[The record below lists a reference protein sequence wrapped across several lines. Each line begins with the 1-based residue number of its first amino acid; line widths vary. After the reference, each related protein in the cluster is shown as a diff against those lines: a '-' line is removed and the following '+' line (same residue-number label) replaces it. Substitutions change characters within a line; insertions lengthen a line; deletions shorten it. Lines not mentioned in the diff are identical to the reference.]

1 MKLPKIAIDNFQF
14 TLTLVVLLVL
24 AGLVSF
30 MTMPRTEDPPVS
42 KPGSSI
48 IVLYPGATPADM
60 EQLVI
65 TPLEEAVN
73 ELEDIKKIESS
84 CEDGLAV
91 IHVEFFFGGDP
102 DDKFADVNEKVNSI
116 RGELPDDLLSLQ
128 TVKWTIE
135 DTNFLQLALVSDDM
149 DYRQLEYRAENLK
162 KRLERISGV
171 RRVKMWAYPKQEVRI
186 ALNLERIAQLKIPLN
201 RNIGSIQSAN
211 VNIPGGNIDSG
222 SKRFNIKTSG
232 SFGSVEEI
240 RNIVIH
246 SSGTKIVFLKDVA
259 DVYLGYEDIHYFARF
274 NGQKAVF
281 VTANQKKDTNIFDII
296 GRVKTTVADF
306 EAHLPPSLSLYYVY
320 DQSGSVED
328 RLDGFF
334 SNLLQGILLVGVVI
348 LITIGLRGSFIVML
362 AIPFSLFIA
371 IGFVDISGYGI
382 QQMTIAGLIITLGL
396 LVDNAIVMTE
406 NISRFIQLGENNR
419 LAAIKGSRQI
429 GWAIVSATAT
439 TVLAFIPIVMMRNIS
454 GEFIRSM
461 PVTVI
466 YTLMASL
473 FIALTFTPFISIRLL
488 KNGKRKTRFQKIIAR
503 FIENKYRKWLRLC
516 LSRPKIIIGLALA
529 VFVASLSLFPLIG
542 VSFFPKAEKNQFFI
556 DISTPEGTAIART
569 DRVARQVES
578 YLESLEPVQDYT
590 TSVGRTN
597 PQIYYNIMDKQGK
610 STIAHIFV
618 QLKKDTGLR
627 EMANLIERFRKKFK
641 SFPGAKIEI
650 KELEQGPPVQAPV
663 EIKVLGRK
671 VEVLKKIAA
680 DIQSIFESTE
690 GLVNINNPLL
700 TSKTDIQLKINRDK
714 AGMLGIPL
722 VEIDR
727 AVRLSVAGMTVS
739 KYRDKE
745 GKEYNIVLRLSS
757 GQRPDLNIF
766 DRIYLSSAS
775 GAHIPL
781 RQIAT
786 LELKSSPAKINH
798 FNLERN
804 ATLTADVLPGFQVN
818 RLTGQIISLLNRYQW
833 PDGYNYH
840 VGGEQES
847 QEQSFGGMNKAII
860 IAIIAIFA
868 VLVLQFKSF
877 AQPLIVFSALPL
889 AIIGSILALL
899 ATGNT
904 FSFTA
909 FIGLISLV
917 GIVVNNSI
925 ILVDYGNQL
934 RAEGKDLI
942 TAIQEAAETRFI
954 PIILT
959 TATTIGG
966 LLPLTLRGGTLWA
979 PMGWTIIGGLL
990 TSTVLTLIV
999 VPVLYRMFSVKDK
1012 MVKKTA

>member
-73 ELEDIKKIESS
+73 ELEDIKKIESN

-91 IHVEFFFGGDP
+91 IRVEFFFGGDP

-116 RGELPDDLLSLQ
+116 RDKLPDDLLSLQ

-135 DTNFLQLALVSDDM
+135 DTNFLQLALVSDDT
-149 DYRQLEYRAENLK
+149 DYRQMEYQAENLK
-162 KRLERISGV
+162 KQLEKISGV

-186 ALNLERIAQLKIPLN
+186 ALNLEKIAQLKIPLN
-201 RNIGSIQSAN
+201 RIIGSIQSAN
-211 VNIPGGNIDSG
+211 INIPGGNIDSG
-222 SKRFNIKTSG
+222 SKRFNIQTSG
-232 SFGSVEEI
+232 SFGSVDEI

-246 SSGTKIVFLKDVA
+246 SSGTKIVFLKEVA

-296 GRVKTTVADF
+296 GRVKTMVADF

-320 DQSGSVED
+320 DQSGSVEA
-328 RLDGFF
+328 RLNGFF

-439 TVLAFIPIVMMRNIS
+439 TVLAFIPLIMMRNVS

-466 YTLMASL
+466 YTLLASL

-488 KNGKRKTRFQKIIAR
+488 KNGQRKTRFQQIIAR

-529 VFVASLSLFPLIG
+529 IFVASLSLFPLIG
-542 VSFFPKAEKNQFFI
+542 ISFFPKAEKNQFFI
-556 DISTPEGTAIART
+556 DISTPEGTAIDRT

-597 PQIYYNIMDKQGK
+597 PQIYYNIMDRQGK
-610 STIAHIFV
+610 STISHIFV

-627 EMANLIERFRKKFK
+627 EMSNLIERFREKFK
-641 SFPGAKIEI
+641 TFPGAKIEI

-680 DIQSIFESTE
+680 DIQSIFESIE

-727 AVRLSVAGMTVS
+727 TVRLSVAGMTVS

-775 GAHIPL
+775 GVHIPL
-781 RQIAT
+781 RQIAS
-786 LELKSSPAKINH
+786 LELKSSPAKISH
-798 FNLERN
+798 FNLERS
-804 ATLTADVLPGFQVN
+804 ATLTADVLPGFSVN
-818 RLTGQIISLLNRYQW
+818 RLTGQIISRLNRYQW

-847 QEQSFGGMNKAII
+847 QEQSFGGMSKAII

-877 AQPLIVFSALPL
+877 TQPLIVFSALPL
-889 AIIGSILALL
+889 AIIGSVLALL

-999 VPVLYRMFSVKDK
+999 VPVLYRMFT
-1012 MVKKTA
+1012 VKKKVVEKTA